1 MFRKSYNYSG
11 LCSVKVI
18 SLCHGST
25 KIKFKMIARLI
36 VKQIKSY
43 LFLGKA
49 IVIVGPRQVGKTT
62 IIKEIVS
69 LYKKEHLFLD
79 ADDALVRE
87 MFSSAELSKLKQ
99 IVGGNKILVIDE
111 AQRIPD
117 IGLIAKLIVDNIKD
131 VQLILSG
138 SSAFELTQQTGES
151 LTGRKFTFNLW
162 PISWKELEINLGYL
176 KAEQEL
182 EKRLVFGFYPDI
194 IMQEEIK
201 ERLLLELTDSYLFKD
216 VLAYGNIR
224 KPDILNKL
232 LQALA
237 YQVGSEV
244 NYNELSALLKIDSKT
259 VSFYIDLLE
268 KAFVIFSVG
277 SFSRNLRNEIKKSK
291 KLYFYDNGIRNAL
304 IGNLK
309 PLELRNDVG
318 ILWENFMMSERLKYN
333 TYEEKRVQM
342 YFWRTK
348 QQQEIDL
355 VEETGTDL
363 AAFEFK
369 WKQPNTIRFSK
380 TFTGTYGI
388 EPMLVHRGNFREF
401 LEV

>member
-1 MFRKSYNYSG
+1 
-11 LCSVKVI
+11 
-18 SLCHGST
+18 
-25 KIKFKMIARLI
+25 MI
-36 VKQIKSY
+36 
-43 LFLGKA
+43 
-49 IVIVGPRQVGKTT
+49 GPRQVGKTT

-69 LYKKEHLFLD
+69 LYSKEHLFLD

-99 IVGGNKILVIDE
+99 IVGGNKIVVIDE

-162 PISWKELEINLGYL
+162 PISWKELETDLGYL
-176 KAEQEL
+176 KSQQEL

-224 KPDILNKL
+224 KPEILNKL
-232 LQALA
+232 LQAIA

-268 KAFVIFSVG
+268 KAFVIFTVG
-277 SFSRNLRNEIKKSK
+277 TFSRNLRNEIKKSK

-318 ILWENFMMSERLKYN
+318 ILWENFLMSERLKYN
-333 TYEEKRVQM
+333 TYEGKRAQM

-363 AAFEFK
+363 TAFEFK
-369 WKQPNTIRFSK
+369 WKQPNTIKFSK
-380 TFTGTYGI
+380 TFTGTYSV
-388 EPMLVHRGNFREF
+388 EPLLVHKGNFREF

>member
-1 MFRKSYNYSG
+1 
-11 LCSVKVI
+11 
-18 SLCHGST
+18 
-25 KIKFKMIARLI
+25 MIARLI
-36 VKQIKSY
+36 VKQIQSY

-49 IVIVGPRQVGKTT
+49 IVMVGPRQVGKTT
-62 IIKEIVS
+62 IIKEIIT
-69 LYKKEHLFLD
+69 LYSKEHLFLD
-79 ADDALVRE
+79 ADDALVRD

-99 IVGGNKILVIDE
+99 IVGGNKIVVIDE

-162 PISWKELEINLGYL
+162 PISWKELETDLGYL
-176 KAEQEL
+176 KSQQEL

-244 NYNELSALLKIDSKT
+244 NYNELSTLLKIDSKT

-268 KAFVIFSVG
+268 KAFVIYTVG

-309 PLELRNDVG
+309 PLELRNDIG
-318 ILWENFMMSERLKYN
+318 ILWENFLMSERLKYN
-333 TYEEKRVQM
+333 TYQGKRVKIF
-342 YFWRTK
+342 FWRTK

-355 VEETGTDL
+355 VEEIGTDL

-369 WKQPNTIRFSK
+369 WKQPNTIKFSK
-380 TFTGTYGI
+380 TFTGTYNV
-388 EPMLVHRGNFREF
+388 EPMLVHKGNFREF

>member
-1 MFRKSYNYSG
+1 
-11 LCSVKVI
+11 
-18 SLCHGST
+18 
-25 KIKFKMIARLI
+25 MIARLI
-36 VKQIKSY
+36 VKQIQSY

-49 IVIVGPRQVGKTT
+49 IVMVGPRQVGKTT
-62 IIKEIVS
+62 IIKEIIT
-69 LYKKEHLFLD
+69 LYSKEHLFLD

-99 IVGGNKILVIDE
+99 IVGGNKIVVIDE

-162 PISWKELEINLGYL
+162 PISWKELETDLGYL
-176 KAEQEL
+176 KSQQEL
-182 EKRLVFGFYPDI
+182 EKRMVFGFYPDI

-244 NYNELSALLKIDSKT
+244 NYNELSTLLKIDSKT

-268 KAFVIFSVG
+268 KAFVIYTVG

-309 PLELRNDVG
+309 PLELRNDIG
-318 ILWENFMMSERLKYN
+318 ILWENFLMSERLKYN
-333 TYEEKRVQM
+333 TYEGKRVKM
-342 YFWRTK
+342 FFWRTK

-355 VEETGTDL
+355 VEEIGTDL

-369 WKQPNTIRFSK
+369 WKQPNTIKFSK
-380 TFTGTYGI
+380 TFTGTYNV